1 MLARLRFVQNDWTG
15 YHPFPMHRHIPTL
28 LRSAALL
35 LCGAFF
41 PGPASAGTADTP
53 AWIAKSNANAQVL
66 VDTLAKTSPEFA
78 SRVGVAGFDDK
89 IADLTPGVEERTRL
103 ALTASRDE
111 LARRIMVETDP
122 LVRQD
127 LEILVESAS
136 NQLNSNALTE
146 RLMLP
151 YADIAQLVFFGEF
164 SLLDDQID
172 AARRPAALAR
182 LKLYTGLAPG
192 SKAVTELAKDRYLEK
207 KATAGLLPPYKGEIE
222 KHLTAMPRYA
232 AGIRQLY
239 GKYGIDKLDG
249 APAALDALDF
259 QFKAYAEWIRTT
271 ILPTARSDYRLPPE
285 LYADNLKN
293 IGLDIPPQELM
304 KKAQLAF
311 AEIRN
316 EMKAIAPLVAKQHG
330 FTDSDY
336 RAVIRALKKQQIT
349 RAEVEPLYRSIIT
362 EIEAIIRR
370 EKILT
375 LPDRPMLMRIASE
388 AENAAQPAPH
398 YQPPPLIGSKGEQGV
413 FVLTTGNADA
423 TAGQQAGF
431 DDFTYKA
438 GAWTLT
444 AHEGRPGHDLQ
455 FAAMVERGVSLA
467 RSLFAFNS
475 VNVEGWALY
484 AEAETKPYEPLD
496 GQLIALQHRLMR
508 SARAFLDP
516 MLNLGLITRER
527 ALEVLMQDVCLS
539 EGMANQEVDRY
550 TFRSPG
556 QATAYFYGY
565 TKLMELRTATEVT
578 LGDRFDR
585 QAFNDFLISQGMLPP
600 ELLAKSVREQFIPA
614 QLKR

>member
-1 MLARLRFVQNDWTG
+1 
-15 YHPFPMHRHIPTL
+15 MHRSIPTR

-35 LCGAFF
+35 LGGAFLL
-41 PGPASAGTADTP
+41 GPASAGPADAP
-53 AWIAKSNANAQVL
+53 AWIAKSNENAQVL
-66 VDTLAKTSPEFA
+66 VNNLAKFSPEFA

-89 IADLTPGVEERTRL
+89 IADLTPGVEARTRL

-111 LARRIMVETDP
+111 LAKRIMVETDP
-122 LVRQD
+122 RVRQD
-127 LEILVESAS
+127 LEILVESAN
-136 NQLNSNALTE
+136 NQLNTNALNE

-151 YADIAQLVFFGEF
+151 YADVAQLIFFGEF

-192 SKAVTELAKDRYLEK
+192 SKAVTELAKDRYLGQL
-207 KATAGLLPPYKGEIE
+207 ATAGLLPPYKGEVQ
-222 KHLTAMPRYA
+222 KHLDAMPRYA

-249 APAALDALDF
+249 APAALAALDA
-259 QFKAYAEWIRTT
+259 QLKAYGDWVRTA
-271 ILPTARSDYRLPPE
+271 ILPTARNDYRLPAE

-293 IGLDIPPQELM
+293 IGLDIPPEEVM

-316 EMKAIAPLVAKQHG
+316 EMKAIAPLVAKQYG
-330 FTDSDY
+330 FADSDY
-336 RAVIRALKKQQIT
+336 RAVIRALKKEQIT
-349 RAEVEPLYRSIIT
+349 KTEVEPYYRTVIT
-362 EIEAIIRR
+362 EIENIIRR

-413 FVLTTGNADA
+413 FVLTTGNTDA
-423 TAGQQAGF
+423 TGKQVGF

-496 GQLIALQHRLMR
+496 GQLIALQHRLLR
-508 SARAFLDP
+508 AARAFLDP

-527 ALEVLMQDVCLS
+527 ALEVLLQDVCLS
-539 EGMANQEVDRY
+539 DGMANQEVDRY

-578 LGDRFDR
+578 LGAKFDR
-585 QAFNDFLISQGMLPP
+585 QSFNDFIISEGMLPP
-600 ELLAKSVREQFIPA
+600 ELLAKAVREEFIPA
-614 QLKR
+614 QLKK